1 MEIQYSTYN
10 FLQICGKL
18 KKFDI
23 LENDKSSKYE
33 WTELTI
39 ELHSRRNCK
48 ICCHMHHM
56 QFVECIDL
64 RRGNGKQ
71 IR

>member
-33 WTELTI
+33 WIDNRITFAPKLWN
-39 ELHSRRNCK
+39 LLSYAS
-48 ICCHMHHM
+48 ICRMHRQEEEM
-56 QFVECIDL
+56 V
-64 RRGNGKQ
+64 NK
-71 IR
+71 